1 MHEAMCYRLLAE
13 AADDMDMYRNL
24 LALLPWTVHVNR
36 RRTRGGARNFR
47 PPRIPSPRRSTEPSR
62 RRPVQK
68 GHL

>member
-13 AADDMDMYRNL
+13 AADDMEMYRNL

-36 RRTRGGARNFR
+36 RRLRSGARNFR
-47 PPRIPSPRRSTEPSR
+47 VPSPRRSTEQSR